1 MYVYVMDLANKQYLY
16 CKMRRRGNNMDR
28 GLCFGINGANTI
40 FVEANVDD
48 TVTGDTVETVTTA
61 LTFQVG
67 WNLFG

>member
-1 MYVYVMDLANKQYLY
+1 
-16 CKMRRRGNNMDR
+16 MRRRGNNMDR

-67 WNLFG
+67 WSLFG